1 MEYLSC
7 TSKKSIT
14 HSREPSDCGS
24 HMLHEGVSDSES
36 VAMEGIKLGLNGLK
50 FSKNGI
56 SRNNPNLDESITD
69 SEG

>member
-1 MEYLSC
+1 
-7 TSKKSIT
+7 
-14 HSREPSDCGS
+14 
-24 HMLHEGVSDSES
+24 MLHEGVSDSES

-56 SRNNPNLDESITD
+56 SRNNPNLDESITN